1 MAINHF
7 ADLTQEEFRQSY
19 LGIIGG
25 KPGRLSLA
33 AAAGGYMEVD
43 IDWRAEGKVTRV
55 KNQGMCASCW
65 AFCVVAAVE
74 SAYLIRGVSQEL
86 SEQQLVDCSN
96 TYGNLGCHGGELE
109 YTFRY
114 IKERGLNS

>member
-1 MAINHF
+1 M
-7 ADLTQEEFRQSY
+7 Y
-19 LGIIGG
+19 LGLKASPSTTPIVVDSSMP
-25 KPGRLSLA
+25 KFER
-33 AAAGGYMEVD
+33 D

-65 AFCVVAAVE
+65 AFCTVGALE
-74 SAYLIRGVSQEL
+74 SAYLIKGVSQEF

-109 YTFRY
+109 YTYRY
-114 IKERGLNS
+114 IKDKGLNS